1 VLPRSSPPDVGFAKL
16 RIAIVSPFVDRRHG
30 TERALSELLERLAQK
45 YGCEVHLYSERV
57 EDLRVSKFSGT
68 VNGQGGAIF
77 WHRVPTVGGPH
88 LLRFIT
94 WVVLNTMMRWSH
106 RVFQRISCDLVVS
119 PGINCVDA
127 DVVIVHALFH
137 RLWKLAR
144 VAGVDNPQRVGFL
157 RSKHRRAYYGLLT
170 ALEVRVY
177 ANRKVSLLAVSRRTA
192 NLLQRYFH
200 RKDVAV
206 VPNGVDTEEFSLP
219 ARLAGRK
226 AARRRRKLDDDD
238 FVLLMIGNDW
248 RVKGLGSILEA
259 MAALPDLPLQLIV
272 AGNDEGSHFR
282 DEAKRLGVLARCRW
296 EEPRYDVL
304 DLYSAADV
312 YVSPSHED
320 SFGLPVAEAMAC
332 GLPVI
337 TSAFAGVSGQIHHG
351 VDGFVVPDPN
361 DARLLAHLLERLHRD
376 SDFRQYIGEAAA
388 RTAHEWTWDRN
399 AAAVWERLNVIVD
412 AKNSVASGKT

>member
-1 VLPRSSPPDVGFAKL
+1 L

-30 TERALSELLERLAQK
+30 TERALSELLERLALK

-57 EDLRVSKFSGT
+57 EDLQVSKFLEAG
-68 VNGQGGAIF
+68 NGRRGAIF
-77 WHRVPTVGGPH
+77 WHRVPTVRGPH
-88 LLRFIT
+88 LLRFIS
-94 WVVLNTMMRWSH
+94 WVVLNTAMRWSH
-106 RVFQRISCDLVVS
+106 RVFQRISCDLVMS

-144 VAGVDNPQRVGFL
+144 VAGVDNPHRVGFL

-177 ANRKVSLLAVSRRTA
+177 ADRKVALLAVSQRTA

-206 VPNGVDTEEFSLP
+206 VPNGVDTEEFSLL

-226 AARRRRKLDDDD
+226 AARRRRKLDDQD
-238 FVLLMIGNDW
+238 FVLLLIGNDW
-248 RVKGLGSILEA
+248 RVKGLGAILEA
-259 MAALPDLPLQLIV
+259 MAALPGLPLQLIV
-272 AGNDEGSHFR
+272 AGNDEGSYFR
-282 DEAKRLGVLARCRW
+282 DEAKRLGVLERCRW

-304 DLYSAADV
+304 DLYSATDV

-351 VDGFVVPDPN
+351 VDGFVIPDPN

-376 SDFRQYIGEAAA
+376 TDFRRYIGEAAA

-399 AAAVWERLNVIVD
+399 AAVVWERLNVIVN
-412 AKNSVASGKT
+412 AKNSVAGGKN

>member
-1 VLPRSSPPDVGFAKL
+1 
-16 RIAIVSPFVDRRHG
+16 VDRRHG

-57 EDLRVSKFSGT
+57 EDLQVSKFLAPG
-68 VNGQGGAIF
+68 NGRDGAIF
-77 WHRVPTVGGPH
+77 WHRVPTVRGPH
-88 LLRFIT
+88 LLRFIS
-94 WVVLNTMMRWSH
+94 WVVLNTAMRWSH
-106 RVFQRISCDLVVS
+106 RVFQRISCDLVMS

-144 VAGVDNPQRVGFL
+144 VAGVDNPRRVGFL

-238 FVLLMIGNDW
+238 FVLLLIGNDW

-272 AGNDEGSHFR
+272 AGNDEGSYFR

-296 EEPRYDVL
+296 EQPRYDVL

-351 VDGFVVPDPN
+351 VDGFVIPDPN

-376 SDFRQYIGEAAA
+376 ADFRQYTGEAAA
-388 RTAHEWTWDRN
+388 RTAQEWTWDRN
-399 AAAVWERLNVIVD
+399 AAAVWERLNVIVN
-412 AKNSVASGKT
+412 AKNSVAGATP

>member
-1 VLPRSSPPDVGFAKL
+1 M

-30 TERALSELLERLAQK
+30 TERALSELLERLALK

-57 EDLRVSKFSGT
+57 EDLQVSKFLEAG
-68 VNGQGGAIF
+68 NGRRGAIF
-77 WHRVPTVGGPH
+77 WHRVPTVRGPH
-88 LLRFIT
+88 LLRFIS
-94 WVVLNTMMRWSH
+94 WVVLNTAMRWSH
-106 RVFQRISCDLVVS
+106 RVFQRISCDLVMS

-144 VAGVDNPQRVGFL
+144 VAGVDNPHRVGFL

-177 ANRKVSLLAVSRRTA
+177 ADRKVALLAVSQRTA

-206 VPNGVDTEEFSLP
+206 VPNGVDTEEFSLI

-226 AARRRRKLDDDD
+226 AARRRRKLDDQD
-238 FVLLMIGNDW
+238 FVLLLIGNDW
-248 RVKGLGSILEA
+248 RVKGLGAILEA
-259 MAALPDLPLQLIV
+259 MAALPGLPLQLIV
-272 AGNDEGSHFR
+272 AGNDEGSYFR
-282 DEAKRLGVLARCRW
+282 DEAKRLGVLERCRW

-304 DLYSAADV
+304 DLYSATDV

-351 VDGFVVPDPN
+351 VDGFVIPDPN

-376 SDFRQYIGEAAA
+376 TDFRRYIGEAAA

-399 AAAVWERLNVIVD
+399 AAVVWERLNVIVN
-412 AKNSVASGKT
+412 AKNSAAGGKI

>member
-1 VLPRSSPPDVGFAKL
+1 L
-16 RIAIVSPFVDRRHG
+16 RIAVVSPFVDRRHG

-45 YGCEVHLYSERV
+45 YGCRIHLYSERV
-57 EDLRVSKFSGT
+57 EDLQLSKFTGSS
-68 VNGQGGAIF
+68 NGGGGAIF

-88 LLRFIT
+88 LLRFVS
-94 WVVLNTMMRWSH
+94 WMVLNTVMRWSH
-106 RVFQRISCDLVVS
+106 RVFGRIFCDLVIS
-119 PGINCVDA
+119 PGINCMNA

-157 RSKHRRAYYGLLT
+157 RSRHRRAYYGLLT
-170 ALEVRVY
+170 ALEVRIY

-200 RKDVAV
+200 RSDIAV
-206 VPNGVDTEEFSLP
+206 VPNGVDTQEFSLA
-219 ARLAGRK
+219 ARIAGRK

-238 FVLLMIGNDW
+238 FVLLLIGNDW
-248 RVKGLGSILEA
+248 RVKGLESILEA

-272 AGNDEGSHFR
+272 AGNDEGNYFR
-282 DEAKRLGVLARCRW
+282 DVAKRQGVLGRCHW

-337 TSAFAGVSGQIHHG
+337 TSAFAGVAGQIHHG
-351 VDGFVVPDPN
+351 VDGFVVPDPK

-376 SDFRQYIGEAAA
+376 LDFRRYVGEAAA
-388 RTAHEWTWDRN
+388 RTAQDWTWDRN
-399 AAAVWERLNVIVD
+399 AEAVWERLKLVVSKKNASMR
-412 AKNSVASGKT
+412 AKS

>member
-1 VLPRSSPPDVGFAKL
+1 
-16 RIAIVSPFVDRRHG
+16 VDRRHG
-30 TERALSELLERLAQK
+30 TERALSELLERLALK

-57 EDLRVSKFSGT
+57 EDLQVSKFLEAG
-68 VNGQGGAIF
+68 NGRRGAIF
-77 WHRVPTVGGPH
+77 WHRVPTVRGPH
-88 LLRFIT
+88 LLRFIS
-94 WVVLNTMMRWSH
+94 WVVLNTAMRWSH
-106 RVFQRISCDLVVS
+106 RVFQRISCDLVMS

-144 VAGVDNPQRVGFL
+144 VAGVDNPHRVGFL

-177 ANRKVSLLAVSRRTA
+177 ADRKVALLAVSQRTA

-206 VPNGVDTEEFSLP
+206 VPNGVDTEEFSLI

-226 AARRRRKLDDDD
+226 AARRRRKLDDQD
-238 FVLLMIGNDW
+238 FVLLLIGNDW
-248 RVKGLGSILEA
+248 RVKGLGAILEA
-259 MAALPDLPLQLIV
+259 MAALPGLPLQLIV
-272 AGNDEGSHFR
+272 AGNDEGSYFR
-282 DEAKRLGVLARCRW
+282 DEAKRLGVLERCRW

-304 DLYSAADV
+304 DLYSATDV

-351 VDGFVVPDPN
+351 VDGFVIPDPN

-376 SDFRQYIGEAAA
+376 TDFRRYIGEAAA

-399 AAAVWERLNVIVD
+399 AAVVWERLNVIVN
-412 AKNSVASGKT
+412 AKNSAAGGKI

>member
-1 VLPRSSPPDVGFAKL
+1 LQ
-16 RIAIVSPFVDRRHG
+16 IAVVSPFVDRRHG

-57 EDLRVSKFSGT
+57 EDLQVSRFSGAG
-68 VNGQGGAIF
+68 NGQGGAIF
-77 WHRVPTVGGPH
+77 WHRVPTVGGPQ

-94 WVVLNTMMRWSH
+94 WVVLNTMMRRSH
-106 RVFQRISCDLVVS
+106 RIFQRISCDLVVS
-119 PGINCVDA
+119 PGINCLDA

-144 VAGVDNPQRVGFL
+144 VAGVDNPQSVGFL

-238 FVLLMIGNDW
+238 FILLMIGNDW

-376 SDFRQYIGEAAA
+376 TDFRQYIGEAAA
-388 RTAHEWTWDRN
+388 RSAHEWTWDRN
-399 AAAVWERLNVIVD
+399 AAAVWERLNVIVN

>member
-1 VLPRSSPPDVGFAKL
+1 
-16 RIAIVSPFVDRRHG
+16 
-30 TERALSELLERLAQK
+30 
-45 YGCEVHLYSERV
+45 
-57 EDLRVSKFSGT
+57 
-68 VNGQGGAIF
+68 
-77 WHRVPTVGGPH
+77 
-88 LLRFIT
+88 
-94 WVVLNTMMRWSH
+94 
-106 RVFQRISCDLVVS
+106 
-119 PGINCVDA
+119 VDA

-144 VAGVDNPQRVGFL
+144 VAGVDNPQSVGFL

-376 SDFRQYIGEAAA
+376 TDFRQYIGEAAA

-399 AAAVWERLNVIVD
+399 AAAVWERLNVIVN

>member
-1 VLPRSSPPDVGFAKL
+1 M
-16 RIAIVSPFVDRRHG
+16 DRRHG
-30 TERALSELLERLAQK
+30 TERALSELLERLALK

-57 EDLRVSKFSGT
+57 EDLQVSKFLEAG
-68 VNGQGGAIF
+68 NGRRGAIF
-77 WHRVPTVGGPH
+77 WHRVPTVRGPH
-88 LLRFIT
+88 LLRFIS
-94 WVVLNTMMRWSH
+94 WVVLNTAMRWSH
-106 RVFQRISCDLVVS
+106 RVFQRISCDLVMS

-144 VAGVDNPQRVGFL
+144 VAGVDNPHRVGFL

-177 ANRKVSLLAVSRRTA
+177 ADRKVALLAVSQRTA

-206 VPNGVDTEEFSLP
+206 VPNGVDTEEFSLI

-226 AARRRRKLDDDD
+226 AARRRRKLDDQD
-238 FVLLMIGNDW
+238 FVLLLIGNDW
-248 RVKGLGSILEA
+248 RVKGLGAILEA
-259 MAALPDLPLQLIV
+259 MASLPGLPLQLIV
-272 AGNDEGSHFR
+272 AGNDEGSYFR
-282 DEAKRLGVLARCRW
+282 DEAKRLGVLERCRW

-304 DLYSAADV
+304 DLYSATDV

-351 VDGFVVPDPN
+351 VDGFVIPDPN

-376 SDFRQYIGEAAA
+376 TDFRRYIGEAAA

-399 AAAVWERLNVIVD
+399 AAVVWERLNVIVN
-412 AKNSVASGKT
+412 AKNSAAGGKI

>member
-1 VLPRSSPPDVGFAKL
+1 
-16 RIAIVSPFVDRRHG
+16 VDRRHG

-77 WHRVPTVGGPH
+77 WHRVPAVGGPH

-106 RVFQRISCDLVVS
+106 RVFQRISCDLVMS

-259 MAALPDLPLQLIV
+259 MAAHPDLPLQLIV
-272 AGNDEGSHFR
+272 AGNDEGSYFR
-282 DEAKRLGVLARCRW
+282 DEANRLGVLARCRW

-376 SDFRQYIGEAAA
+376 ADFRQYIGEAAA

-399 AAAVWERLNVIVD
+399 AAAVWERLNVIVN
-412 AKNSVASGKT
+412 AKNSVARGKT

>member
-1 VLPRSSPPDVGFAKL
+1 L

-30 TERALSELLERLAQK
+30 TERALSELLERLALK

-57 EDLRVSKFSGT
+57 EDLQVSKFLEAG
-68 VNGQGGAIF
+68 NGRRGAIF
-77 WHRVPTVGGPH
+77 WHRVPTVRGPH
-88 LLRFIT
+88 LLRFIS
-94 WVVLNTMMRWSH
+94 WVVLNTAMRWSH
-106 RVFQRISCDLVVS
+106 RVFQRISCDLVMS

-144 VAGVDNPQRVGFL
+144 VAGVDNPHRVGFL

-177 ANRKVSLLAVSRRTA
+177 ADRKVALLAVSQRTA

-206 VPNGVDTEEFSLP
+206 VPNGVDTEEFSLL

-226 AARRRRKLDDDD
+226 AARRRRKLDDQD
-238 FVLLMIGNDW
+238 FVLLLIGNDW
-248 RVKGLGSILEA
+248 RVKGLGAILEA
-259 MAALPDLPLQLIV
+259 MAALPGLPLQLIV
-272 AGNDEGSHFR
+272 AGNDEGSYFR
-282 DEAKRLGVLARCRW
+282 DEAKRLGVLERCRW

-304 DLYSAADV
+304 DLYSATDV

-351 VDGFVVPDPN
+351 VDGFVIPDPN

-376 SDFRQYIGEAAA
+376 TDFRRYIGEAAA

-399 AAAVWERLNVIVD
+399 AAVVWERLNVIVN
-412 AKNSVASGKT
+412 AKNSVAGGKI

>member
-1 VLPRSSPPDVGFAKL
+1 M
-16 RIAIVSPFVDRRHG
+16 DRRHG

-106 RVFQRISCDLVVS
+106 RIFQRISCDLVVS

-144 VAGVDNPQRVGFL
+144 VAGVDNPRRVGFL

-219 ARLAGRK
+219 ARRAGRK

-376 SDFRQYIGEAAA
+376 TDFRQYIGEAAA

-399 AAAVWERLNVIVD
+399 AAAVWERLSVIVN
-412 AKNSVASGKT
+412 AKNSIASGKT